1 MDRPYEPRDLDGP
14 LTRFGKGHITMK
26 KSRSQSLRIWLG
38 LGLGLFLIG
47 AGFGCSRD
55 EGNKNDLPTAHPEDS
70 EAPVSDLDSLME
82 GTPTNDE
89 IPADGKADAIYPTQ
103 FDLVDYQS
111 PVRSQGSRGVCSIF
125 STVGLM
131 EHLYIKEGTMPDP
144 DFSEQFLQWSVKM
157 ELGDFTHTGGS
168 TARSNIR
175 AIHRYGIVT
184 EEIHPY
190 EPYPWDTSDDE
201 RCEGDEQPTICYTN
215 GEPPETALDARR
227 WKLPSGRYVNSRPRS
242 IKAFLVEH
250 DQAVTAGMTFFYQSW
265 NHRSSSL
272 PVNSEYWSE
281 GYVVYPNDTD
291 KEKSLEKRAGHSIL
305 IVGWDDE
312 LEVER
317 VDENG
322 DVMTDEEG
330 NPITEK
336 GFWLFKNSW
345 GTSGFGIRNPFGAGY
360 GWLSMRYVEEYA
372 SVYGSDEP
380 DVDIQEICDDG
391 LDNDFDGDVDCD
403 DQACAEDPVCIEDGL
418 AYQNDETLPIPDD
431 DAEGIV
437 STIEVD
443 QPGTIGNVFVELDIT
458 HSYIGDLT
466 VTLVGPDGT
475 RVVLH
480 NREGGSENDIKG
492 TYSPVGFVGKS
503 IQGTWTLEITDTAN
517 ADTGTLNGW
526 SLTFQLTGDV
536 PAEVCDDGI
545 DNDGNG
551 LADCADDAC
560 VDFAGCGG
568 TQTVIQTNDA
578 ALDIPDNDENGVES
592 TIEITEAG
600 EIADLAVD
608 VDITHTFRADLI
620 VKLRHPEGH
629 EITLF
634 NQEGLGEENLVRRF
648 TPADFDGMAAAG
660 IWTLTVIDWAGQD
673 VGTLNSWT
681 LEMEVL

>member
-1 MDRPYEPRDLDGP
+1 MKT
-14 LTRFGKGHITMK
+14 LTTRHRYLWTA
-26 KSRSQSLRIWLG
+26 LG
-38 LGLGLFLIG
+38 LSLMMAVIGLG
-47 AGFGCSRD
+47 CSSD
-55 EGNKNDLPTAHPEDS
+55 EKKTNAPPTAHPEDS
-70 EAPVSDLDSLME
+70 EAPLSDLDALMA
-82 GTPTNDE
+82 GTPTNEE
-89 IPADGKADAIYPTQ
+89 IPADGKMDAIYPSTY
-103 FDLVDYQS
+103 DLVEYQS
-111 PVRSQGSRGVCSIF
+111 PIRSQGSRGVCSIF
-125 STVGLM
+125 STVALM
-131 EHLYIKEGTMPDP
+131 EHLYIKEGTLADP

-175 AIHRYGIVT
+175 AIHRYGIVS
-184 EEIHPY
+184 EQDHPY

-201 RCEGDEQPTICYTN
+201 RCEGDDQPTICYTN
-215 GEPPETALDARR
+215 GEPPESALDAPR
-227 WKLPSGRYVNSRPRS
+227 WKLPSGRYVNSRPDS

-265 NHRSSSL
+265 NHRGSTL
-272 PVNSEYWSE
+272 PVNSDYWSE
-281 GYVVYPNDTD
+281 GYVVYPNETD

-317 VDENG
+317 IDENG
-322 DVMTDEEG
+322 DVMTDADG
-330 NPITEK
+330 NPIKEK

-345 GTSGFGIRNPFGAGY
+345 GTSGFGIRNSFGAGY

-380 DVDIQEICDDG
+380 DVDIEEICDDG

-403 DQACAEDPVCIEDGL
+403 DEACNDDPVCIEDGVTYKNEES
-418 AYQNDETLPIPDD
+418 ASIPDD

-443 QPGTIGNVFVELDIT
+443 QPGTIGNVFVDVDIT
-458 HSYIGDLT
+458 HTYVGDLT
-466 VTLVGPDGT
+466 VTLVSPDNT

-480 NREGGSENDIKG
+480 NKEGGSEDDIKE
-492 TYSPVGFVGKS
+492 TYVPAGFVGKS
-503 IQGTWTLEITDTAN
+503 IQGTWTLEISDTAGS
-517 ADTGTLNGW
+517 DTGRLHEW

-536 PAEVCDDGI
+536 PDEVCDDNL
-545 DNDGNG
+545 DNDGDG
-551 LADCADDAC
+551 LVDCADDDC
-560 VDFAGCGG
+560 LGFAGCAEP
-568 TQTVIQTNDA
+568 QTISETNDTSME
-578 ALDIPDNDENGVES
+578 IPDNDENGIES
-592 TIEITEAG
+592 VIEITTTG

-608 VDITHTFRADLI
+608 VDITHPFRADLI

-634 NQEGLGEENLVRRF
+634 NQEDLGEENLVRRF
-648 TPADFDGMAAAG
+648 TPADFDTMPAAG
-660 IWTLTVIDWAGQD
+660 AWTLTVIDWAGAD

-681 LEMEVL
+681 LEMDVL